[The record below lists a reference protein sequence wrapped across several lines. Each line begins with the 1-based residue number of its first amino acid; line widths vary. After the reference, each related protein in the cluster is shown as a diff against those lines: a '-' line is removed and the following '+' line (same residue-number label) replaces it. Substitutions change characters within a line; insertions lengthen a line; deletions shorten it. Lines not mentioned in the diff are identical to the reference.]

1 MASPAFFHPGSSL
14 KDVLPLPLLSLLLGL
29 PVILLLVYQ
38 HWIAAFLLTVA
49 DVIAVLWLQK
59 KQRTISLQQQTANED
74 HKPDYQAMFA
84 EEHQALSD
92 ILPIWIRLQGLASE
106 QIETNITDL
115 AGRFDNIYFRLQ
127 QSVDTAEDAVSGLH
141 GNDGIR
147 QVVQESDQKLGDI
160 IRLIEQSIES
170 RNQLLEDITGL
181 AEITEDLRA
190 MGGEV
195 ADIAAQTNLLALNA
209 AIEAARAGEQGRGFA
224 VVADEVRTLSTRSGE
239 TGRRIAQRIEEVN
252 TMLDT
257 TLATTRRNTEQD
269 GEQMNRISATIEE
282 TLDRFR
288 NVGNRSVEIAA
299 ELQSSNR
306 NISEDVKSVLTGL
319 QFQDRVCQ
327 ILGHTTADIEKLL
340 NHVSTTAELP
350 ESINVQQWLSELE
363 QTYTTLEQK
372 SAQTGTQKSS
382 GDDDEIEYF

>member
-190 MGGEV
+190 RGGEV

>member
-1 MASPAFFHPGSSL
+1 MASPAFFHPGSFL

-257 TLATTRRNTEQD
+257 TLATTKRNTEQD

>member
-1 MASPAFFHPGSSL
+1 M
-14 KDVLPLPLLSLLLGL
+14 
-29 PVILLLVYQ
+29 
-38 HWIAAFLLTVA
+38 TVA

>member
-38 HWIAAFLLTVA
+38 HWIAAFLLTAA